1 MGETE
6 RHSPGQ
12 GRCEWAGGRASG
24 QQVGGPVMWAS
35 ATAQAGKSRPA
46 DQQIRP
52 VVAAAA
58 GTTGPRGHAY
68 TVRAGERA
76 YVRARLEPR
85 ALSGSTIQG
94 LDTSRAANKR
104 NLVGFLEQKIS
115 LCAPAGKPH
124 APPHGRHPGECA
136 SECASKRTTCGVVA
150 VVKGRINNRDASCGR
165 CKPTMNPLRGRHARP
180 WHVGCASRGGA
191 AAHRSSQKQGRPGHN
206 GQRARGRRA
215 RADRRQACKPAC
227 KRASRQAARQK
238 VHDATDQEREE
249 MLGARSS
256 QRTPKQRASRTSRG
270 GPSNERPNN
279 GANVILDLGVPS
291 VPAASRAPAKPTPA
305 LGRQGPRHAALLA
318 QPQFWKTADPPTRTL
333 QRPSRLAYPPG
344 NRLEPISHLVSG
356 WLAASAGPAVCPLFL
371 SISVPRLGAAA
382 LHGTIACP
390 ATGRDMSSGTSLG
403 ASGCSAVGRPASNL
417 SHLFRIDRL
426 IGHIRRVDGR
436 CHQIGPLGLQRTR
449 AAWRDAR
456 VALARK

>member
-1 MGETE
+1 MGAMHIKLGSCACFIHAAWIPWGHEARCLWLLPLAPSGFRTGCLGPVS
-6 RHSPGQ
+6 RPSIAPSRLPLARAAPARRGRVVLIPLAIQSVQPVAQWLSSVSDGRDGTAQSRPGQ
-12 GRCEWAGGRASG
+12 VRVGGRASKRATG
-24 QQVGGPVMWAS
+24 GRAGDVGKRDR
-35 ATAQAGKSRPA
+35 AGRKEQTSRPA

-249 MLGARSS
+249 MLGAPSS

-270 GPSNERPNN
+270 GPSN
-279 GANVILDLGVPS
+279 GYPS
-291 VPAASRAPAKPTPA
+291 AAES
-305 LGRQGPRHAALLA
+305 
-318 QPQFWKTADPPTRTL
+318 D
-333 QRPSRLAYPPG
+333 
-344 NRLEPISHLVSG
+344 
-356 WLAASAGPAVCPLFL
+356 AG
-371 SISVPRLGAAA
+371 
-382 LHGTIACP
+382 HGT
-390 ATGRDMSSGTSLG
+390 L
-403 ASGCSAVGRPASNL
+403 
-417 SHLFRIDRL
+417 HLRF
-426 IGHIRRVDGR
+426 
-436 CHQIGPLGLQRTR
+436 PRT
-449 AAWRDAR
+449 AQ
-456 VALARK
+456 

>member
-136 SECASKRTTCGVVA
+136 SACASKRTTCGVVA

-165 CKPTMNPLRGRHARP
+165 CKPTVNPLRGRHARP

-249 MLGARSS
+249 MLGAPSS

-270 GPSNERPNN
+270 GPSN
-279 GANVILDLGVPS
+279 GYPS
-291 VPAASRAPAKPTPA
+291 AAES
-305 LGRQGPRHAALLA
+305 
-318 QPQFWKTADPPTRTL
+318 D
-333 QRPSRLAYPPG
+333 
-344 NRLEPISHLVSG
+344 
-356 WLAASAGPAVCPLFL
+356 AG
-371 SISVPRLGAAA
+371 
-382 LHGTIACP
+382 HGT
-390 ATGRDMSSGTSLG
+390 L
-403 ASGCSAVGRPASNL
+403 
-417 SHLFRIDRL
+417 HLRF
-426 IGHIRRVDGR
+426 
-436 CHQIGPLGLQRTR
+436 PRT
-449 AAWRDAR
+449 AQ
-456 VALARK
+456 